1 MDDRNFMS
9 RAPLSRSRPPST
21 LAALAVPLP
30 GRQWRR
36 ILQVSAWCVLSA
48 GLWSGWMSQA
58 RAAEGLG
65 DIAATWVAASAGA
78 QLCSL
83 EWEEREEEMARD
95 LAMALTREVGPVEV
109 DTRALVRGV
118 TRLIGAVESQAEELQ
133 SDMKDEGEL
142 DCTVVVQFVD
152 NLRGQARTRY
162 EAPQRVV
169 LGPRV

>member
-1 MDDRNFMS
+1 MNDRNFMF
-9 RAPLSRSRPPST
+9 RAPLSRSQPPST
-21 LAALAVPLP
+21 LAALAVALP
-30 GRQWRR
+30 GHQWRR
-36 ILQVSAWCVLSA
+36 ILHVSAACVLSA
-48 GLWSGWMSQA
+48 SLWCGWMSQA

-83 EWEEREEEMARD
+83 EWDDREEEMARD

-118 TRLIGAVESQAEELQ
+118 TRLISAVETQADELQ
-133 SDMKDEGEL
+133 SDMKNESEL
-142 DCTVVVQFVD
+142 DCTMVVEFVD
-152 NLRGQARTRY
+152 HLRSQAHTRH
-162 EAPQRVV
+162 ASPPKLV

>member
-1 MDDRNFMS
+1 MDDSKLMLRVS
-9 RAPLSRSRPPST
+9 LSRPQPPAT
-21 LAALAVPLP
+21 FAALAAPLP

-36 ILQVSAWCVLSA
+36 MVHISAICVLSA
-48 GLWSGWMSQA
+48 GLWCGWMSHA

-83 EWEEREEEMARD
+83 DWDDREEEMARD

-118 TRLIGAVESQAEELQ
+118 TRLITAVETQADELQ
-133 SDMKDEGEL
+133 DDMKSEGEL
-142 DCTVVVQFVD
+142 DCTMVVEFVD
-152 NLRGQARTRY
+152 QLRSQAHTRY
-162 EAPQRVV
+162 ASPPKLV